1 MFIVFFRSMGR
12 DKRNE
17 KYGYGGQKKRSKSND
32 KASYGKGVTEYKVK
46 QKKVCLFVNGEIA

>member
-46 QKKVCLFVNGEIA
+46 QKKVCC